1 MNFSL
6 YIAKRYLFTRS
17 SNNAINII
25 TGIAATGV
33 VLGAMSLFIV
43 LSGFSGLKDFSLQ
56 FTNVFDSDLKVI
68 PAKGKTL
75 TFTSY
80 IEDKINNIQGVE
92 AYSKVIQE
100 RIFLQYRGK
109 NHIALI
115 KGVDENYKNVNPV
128 DSILFLSEWFT
139 PDQNEVVIG
148 LGISS
153 KLSLGVMDYSDLLEI
168 YVPKPGIGQILNT
181 SNAFTKRGVVVSG
194 MYQINEE
201 LDSKYIFS
209 DIEFARSLL
218 NLDSTKISSIEFK
231 FLPNY
236 SEDDIRI
243 QLKEIFSEEIIL
255 KNRIQQNDALYKM
268 LNTENIAVYLIFT
281 LVLIIAL
288 FNVIGSIIM
297 MILDKRKNIKTL
309 YSLGA
314 KISDIRKIFFFQ
326 GVLMSTLGGLL
337 GIFLGVIIVF
347 IQMKFEFVK
356 ITRTL
361 AYPVKLDL
369 SNIIVVFATIT
380 ILGII
385 ASKIASSRVREK
397 LLT

>member
-1 MNFSL
+1 VNFSL

-56 FTNVFDSDLKVI
+56 FTNVFDSDLKVL

-80 IEDKINNIQGVE
+80 IEDKINNIRGVE

-109 NHIALI
+109 NHVALI

-139 PDQNEVVIG
+139 PNQNEVVIG

-168 YVPKPGIGQILNT
+168 YVPKPGKGQILNA
-181 SNAFTKRGVVVSG
+181 SNAFTKKRVVVSG

-201 LDSKYIFS
+201 LDSKYVFS

-243 QLKEIFSEEIIL
+243 QLKKIFSEEIIL

-314 KISDIRKIFFFQ
+314 KISDIRKIFFLQ

-361 AYPVKLDL
+361 AYPVKLNL

>member
-56 FTNVFDSDLKVI
+56 FTNVFDSDLKVL

-109 NHIALI
+109 NHVALI

-139 PDQNEVVIG
+139 PNQNEVVIG

-168 YVPKPGIGQILNT
+168 YVPKPGKGQILNA
-181 SNAFTKRGVVVSG
+181 SNAFTKKRVVVSG

-201 LDSKYIFS
+201 LDSKYVFS

-243 QLKEIFSEEIIL
+243 QLKEMFSEEIIL

>member
-33 VLGAMSLFIV
+33 VLGALSLFIV

-139 PDQNEVVIG
+139 PNQNEVVIG

-168 YVPKPGIGQILNT
+168 YVPKPGKGQILNA
-181 SNAFTKRGVVVSG
+181 SNAFTKKGVVVSG

-218 NLDSTKISSIEFK
+218 NLDSNKISSIEFK

-236 SEDDIRI
+236 SEDYIRT

-314 KISDIRKIFFFQ
+314 KISDIRKIFFLQ

-361 AYPVKLDL
+361 AYPVKLNL

-397 LLT
+397 LLA